1 MKLGEKIKLLR
12 EEKNLSQKN
21 IANKNYML
29 LNKLSLNMEL
39 G

>member
-21 IANKNYML
+21 LVNKNYML